1 MRILMV
7 IIIGNWY
14 NTIRSGSFD
23 YSHKAFRLLALCFS
37 ISRIIKTTKK
47 PHILRFLP
55 WLGIVEYVALLILH
69 FLLASVGDLQK

>member
-23 YSHKAFRLLALCFS
+23 YLHHAFRLLA
-37 ISRIIKTTKK
+37 
-47 PHILRFLP
+47 
-55 WLGIVEYVALLILH
+55 
-69 FLLASVGDLQK
+69 